1 MFRIV
6 YLLVPVLLP
15 LACLL
20 GLYFFP
26 QMQRRRRLI
35 SGGLLFSVVFAVL
48 ATNLQ
53 GSYLFKSFGWF
64 ELSLQ
69 GTPFGAV
76 FAITVAFLL
85 TLSGI
90 FGFEIIKHNESNYY
104 IVYLVL
110 FSALQAMACAGSLP
124 LLLAAW
130 LVAAY
135 AADRLVR
142 RTPESLRF
150 YRIGTLLSAML
161 LLAGTVLTIQAGLPL
176 SFLPH
181 KAAVAPDLCVALL
194 VLGFSL
200 HAIVCQ
206 LTTASVPTTIALH
219 IGMGL
224 AGLFGAIQVICYLFR
239 PAALAGSNFLHI
251 MPIICLVLAMA
262 AGIVALTR
270 QNLLQRLSWLG
281 ASQSFVALFGICT
294 LSPALFTGAGLL
306 IILGALCLTA
316 LFLCGCA
323 FTYAQGKKLVSQM
336 EGIGRQMPLA
346 LFCFGCASFGLIG
359 IPPFVG
365 STARWFLANGAL
377 QSLSW
382 GFIAVVILLVLTAVS
397 AFALLQPLSHGF
409 FPGKDFEPDTKMH
422 YGACIGVPILVLAGL
437 LLVVGLFPAK
447 ILYWI
452 QAAASVFA

>member
-6 YLLVPVLLP
+6 YLLVPVLMP
-15 LACLL
+15 LVCLW
-20 GLYFFP
+20 GLYLFP

-35 SGGLLFSVVFAVL
+35 AGGLLFSVVFAVL

-53 GSYLFKSFGWF
+53 GSYLFKSFGWL

-85 TLSGI
+85 TLAGI

-104 IVYLVL
+104 IAFLVL

-124 LLLAAW
+124 LLLAGW

-142 RTPESLRF
+142 RTPEGLRF
-150 YRIGTLLSAML
+150 YRIGTLLSAIL
-161 LLAGTVLTIQAGLPL
+161 LLAGTALAVQAGATL

-181 KAAVAPDLCVALL
+181 KAAVSPDLSVALL

-200 HAIVCQ
+200 HAVVCQ
-206 LTTASVPTTIALH
+206 LTPSSVPTTIALH
-219 IGMGL
+219 VGMGS
-224 AGLFGAIQVICYLFR
+224 AGLFGVIQVICYLFR
-239 PAALAGSNFLHI
+239 PTALANSAFLHV
-251 MPIICLVLAMA
+251 MPMIWLALAVA
-262 AGIVALTR
+262 AGITALTQ
-270 QNLLQRLSWLG
+270 QNLMRRLCWLG
-281 ASQSFVALFGICT
+281 VSQSFVALFGICT
-294 LSPALFTGAGLL
+294 MSTTLFTGAGLL
-306 IILGALCLTA
+306 IILGAFCLTA

-323 FTYAQGKKLVSQM
+323 FQYAQGKALVSQM

-346 LFCFGCASFGLIG
+346 LFCFGCAAFGLIG
-359 IPPFVG
+359 VPPFAG

-377 QSLSW
+377 QNLPW
-382 GFIAVVILLVLTAVS
+382 GFLAVILLLALTAIS
-397 AFALLQPLSHGF
+397 AFALLQPVSQGF

-437 LLVVGLFPAK
+437 LLLVGLFPTR
-447 ILYWI
+447 ILYWV
-452 QAAASVFA
+452 QAAASLFA